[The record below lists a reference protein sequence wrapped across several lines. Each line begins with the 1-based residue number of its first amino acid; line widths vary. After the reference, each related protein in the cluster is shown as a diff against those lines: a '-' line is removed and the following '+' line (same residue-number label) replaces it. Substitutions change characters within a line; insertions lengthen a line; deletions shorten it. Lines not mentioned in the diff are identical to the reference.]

1 MTEEG
6 NPRLLLGGKQADDL
20 GNFCAV
26 YNWACLLLFQSLALR
41 SVEIGLV
48 QDWGAVPGVGV

>member
-26 YNWACLLLFQSLALR
+26 YNWVCLLLFQSLALR

-48 QDWGAVPGVGV
+48 LGWGAVPGVGV